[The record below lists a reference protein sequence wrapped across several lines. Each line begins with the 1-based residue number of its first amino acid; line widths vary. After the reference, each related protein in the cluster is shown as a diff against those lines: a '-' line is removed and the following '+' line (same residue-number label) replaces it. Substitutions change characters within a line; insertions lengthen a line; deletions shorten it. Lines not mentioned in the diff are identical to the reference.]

1 MGFTA
6 FSEADYA
13 DKWNDRRS
21 VSGVI
26 ITLRGAAVSWASS
39 TTSSTAEAEYVAL
52 GEGAKGALFTAE

>member
-26 ITLRGAAVSWASS
+26 ITLRGAAVS
-39 TTSSTAEAEYVAL
+39 
-52 GEGAKGALFTAE
+52 